1 MGLVNLGSWVGL
13 GALDALGI
21 APGGTLWG
29 GKASGASNDDYYDI
43 FDPLDVTGHKE
54 DQRIDRANDA
64 LTNAQALMDEA
75 TKKNE
80 GLYGDYY
87 NKVEGTYGDLA
98 GKLNDYLS
106 TFENQEVYQP
116 GQFSFD
122 KNVEDYYSKFANQR
136 AAQAM
141 NALRESS
148 DMFSS
153 DYQDAMAAK
162 QQALASEEWD
172 KAYQRYMQERGQ
184 AANEF
189 NMNAQLGQQGY
200 QNLYNR
206 NKDMLGLSQSAQ
218 DNIVNAYGNYMNNLA
233 NTNLANAQNAAN
245 IGQAI
250 AANQNSKKSLLGRIL
265 G

>member
-1 MGLVNLGSWVGL
+1 MNFMEL
-13 GALDALGI
+13 I
-21 APGGTLWG
+21 
-29 GKASGASNDDYYDI
+29 
-43 FDPLDVTGHKE
+43 DPADVFGFQQDK
-54 DQRIDRANDA
+54 RIKTANDA
-64 LTNAQALMDEA
+64 LAEAKATMDNAVKEN
-75 TKKNE
+75 K

-87 NKVEGTYGDLA
+87 DKVEGTYGDLA

-106 TFENQEVYQP
+106 SFEGQEVYQP

-206 NKDMLGLSQSAQ
+206 NKDLLGLSQGAQ
-218 DNIVNAYGNYMNNLA
+218 DNIMNAYGSYMNNLA
-233 NTNLANAQNAAN
+233 NMNMANAQNAAN
-245 IGQAI
+245 IGQAQ
-250 AANQNSKKSLLGRIL
+250 AANENTRRTLLQRTL

>member
-1 MGLVNLGSWVGL
+1 MDYWSLIDPGDLFGKQQDKRISKANE
-13 GALDALGI
+13 ALA
-21 APGGTLWG
+21 
-29 GKASGASNDDYYDI
+29 
-43 FDPLDVTGHKE
+43 
-54 DQRIDRANDA
+54 
-64 LTNAQALMDEA
+64 NAQAEMDRA
-75 TKKNE
+75 VNE
-80 GLYGDYY
+80 NERLYGDYY
-87 NKVEGTYGDLA
+87 DKVEGTYSPLA
-98 GKLNDYLS
+98 DKLSDYLS

-218 DNIVNAYGNYMNNLA
+218 DNIMNAYGSYMNNLA
-233 NTNLANAQNAAN
+233 NTNLAKAQNAAN
-245 IGQAI
+245 IGQAQ
-250 AANQNSKKSLLGRIL
+250 AANENTRKNWLQRII